1 MKCFNL
7 FHFFK
12 FYSGCES
19 ETDTEEFEKVGQS
32 PVDRRKLGD
41 GATTS
46 KPETAEM
53 ATSTTQVETTSTET
67 LTEVSLPTHRLLIV
81 TWLNVN
87 FNFFVFYQDNAGTA
101 QQEVERLK
109 LLLIQLAQLSRKS
122 IEMLRAQLNVVKDDV
137 NCDKDSFA
145 IELKKIETTWT
156 NIKEQNE
163 QNEREIINRLT
174 VDHELELESIRT
186 DNRNALTKK
195 ADEIADLKAENSKLL
210 EKLANSELETETSKT
225 RSSNEIDALRA
236 RIAQLEEQVKNHET
250 EKTKAVNDLRERLTR
265 EHKTD
270 IESLRCRYKL
280 MKNVD
285 RTPSDTSLERIERPD
300 LQASSPTASSQSLYR
315 RILDEKERQ
324 LDAANSQVDLL
335 SKENDDLKRTI
346 QNLTEGEQQESVD
359 QMKVQIE
366 ALQKEKY
373 KLRQKLHSE
382 RSKKI
387 DLVTAGT

>member
-1 MKCFNL
+1 M
-7 FHFFK
+7 
-12 FYSGCES
+12 
-19 ETDTEEFEKVGQS
+19 
-32 PVDRRKLGD
+32 
-41 GATTS
+41 
-46 KPETAEM
+46 
-53 ATSTTQVETTSTET
+53 
-67 LTEVSLPTHRLLIV
+67 
-81 TWLNVN
+81 
-87 FNFFVFYQDNAGTA
+87 
-101 QQEVERLK
+101 
-109 LLLIQLAQLSRKS
+109 AQLSRKS
-122 IEMLRAQLNVVKDDV
+122 IELLREQLNVVKNDV

-145 IELKKIETTWT
+145 NELKKIETTWT
-156 NIKEQNE
+156 NITEQNA

-174 VDHELELESIRT
+174 VDHELELESVRT
-186 DNRNALTKK
+186 DIRNTLTKK

-236 RIAQLEEQVKNHET
+236 RIAQLEEQVNSHEI

-346 QNLTEGEQQESVD
+346 QNLTEGEQPESVD

-366 ALQKEKY
+366 ALQKEKM
-373 KLRQKLHSE
+373 KLRQKLHNE

>member
-1 MKCFNL
+1 
-7 FHFFK
+7 
-12 FYSGCES
+12 
-19 ETDTEEFEKVGQS
+19 
-32 PVDRRKLGD
+32 
-41 GATTS
+41 
-46 KPETAEM
+46 
-53 ATSTTQVETTSTET
+53 
-67 LTEVSLPTHRLLIV
+67 
-81 TWLNVN
+81 
-87 FNFFVFYQDNAGTA
+87 
-101 QQEVERLK
+101 
-109 LLLIQLAQLSRKS
+109 
-122 IEMLRAQLNVVKDDV
+122 MLRAQLNVVKSDV

-145 IELKKIETTWT
+145 NELKKIETTWT

-174 VDHELELESIRT
+174 VDHELELESVRT
-186 DNRNALTKK
+186 DHLNTLTKK

-210 EKLANSELETETSKT
+210 EKLANSELETETSKS

-236 RIAQLEEQVKNHET
+236 RIAQLEEQVNNHEI
-250 EKTKAVNDLRERLTR
+250 EKSKAVNDLRDKLTR

-285 RTPSDTSLERIERPD
+285 RTPSDTSLERIERPE

-324 LDAANSQVDLL
+324 LDAANTQVDLL

-359 QMKVQIE
+359 QYKVQIE
-366 ALQKEKY
+366 ALQKEKM
-373 KLRQKLHSE
+373 KLRQKLHNE

>member
-1 MKCFNL
+1 MFSFL
-7 FHFFK
+7 FFSF
-12 FYSGCES
+12 
-19 ETDTEEFEKVGQS
+19 
-32 PVDRRKLGD
+32 R
-41 GATTS
+41 
-46 KPETAEM
+46 
-53 ATSTTQVETTSTET
+53 
-67 LTEVSLPTHRLLIV
+67 
-81 TWLNVN
+81 
-87 FNFFVFYQDNAGTA
+87 QDNAGTA
-101 QQEVERLK
+101 QKEVERLK
-109 LLLIQLAQLSRKS
+109 LLLIQLAELSRKS
-122 IEMLRAQLNVVKDDV
+122 IEMLREQLSVVKSDV
-137 NCDKDSFA
+137 NCDKNNFA

-156 NIKEQNE
+156 HIKEQNE

-174 VDHELELESIRT
+174 VDHELELESVRT
-186 DNRNALTKK
+186 DVRNTLTKK
-195 ADEIADLKAENSKLL
+195 ADEIAELKAENSKLL
-210 EKLANSELETETSKT
+210 EKLANSELETETTKT

-236 RIAQLEEQVKNHET
+236 RITQLEEQMNIHEI

-285 RTPSDTSLERIERPD
+285 RTPSDTSLERIERPE
-300 LQASSPTASSQSLYR
+300 LQAGSPTASSQSLYR

-324 LDAANSQVDLL
+324 LDAANTQVDLL

-366 ALQKEKY
+366 ALQKEKIQLRY
-373 KLRQKLHSE
+373 KLRQE
-382 RSKKI
+382 RQKKI

>member
-1 MKCFNL
+1 
-7 FHFFK
+7 
-12 FYSGCES
+12 
-19 ETDTEEFEKVGQS
+19 
-32 PVDRRKLGD
+32 
-41 GATTS
+41 
-46 KPETAEM
+46 M
-53 ATSTTQVETTSTET
+53 A
-67 LTEVSLPTHRLLIV
+67 H
-81 TWLNVN
+81 
-87 FNFFVFYQDNAGTA
+87 
-101 QQEVERLK
+101 
-109 LLLIQLAQLSRKS
+109 LSRKS
-122 IEMLRAQLNVVKDDV
+122 IEMLRAQLNVVKNDV

-145 IELKKIETTWT
+145 NELKKIETTWT

-174 VDHELELESIRT
+174 VDHELELESVRT
-186 DNRNALTKK
+186 DNQNTLTKK

-210 EKLANSELETETSKT
+210 EKLANSELETETSKS

-236 RIAQLEEQVKNHET
+236 RIAQLEEQVNNHEID
-250 EKTKAVNDLRERLTR
+250 KNKAVSDLRERLTR

-324 LDAANSQVDLL
+324 LDAANTQVDLL

-346 QNLTEGEQQESVD
+346 QNLTEGEQPESVD

-366 ALQKEKY
+366 ALQKEKM
-373 KLRQKLHSE
+373 KLRQKLHNE